1 MLVCHGFGEGAQTTN
16 HDGNSEPT
24 MPCLQVD
31 VVQRAFILRML
42 SFSTFSKHLAAVR
55 ETNELL
61 KRSMEMQSDDGGRC
75 LQVQSVVPLCAAG
88 RNDEVNSKLPME
100 VLF

>member
-1 MLVCHGFGEGAQTTN
+1 MLSPLEIKPIL
-16 HDGNSEPT
+16 S
-24 MPCLQVD
+24 CLQVD

-75 LQVQSVVPLCAAG
+75 LQV
-88 RNDEVNSKLPME
+88 
-100 VLF
+100 